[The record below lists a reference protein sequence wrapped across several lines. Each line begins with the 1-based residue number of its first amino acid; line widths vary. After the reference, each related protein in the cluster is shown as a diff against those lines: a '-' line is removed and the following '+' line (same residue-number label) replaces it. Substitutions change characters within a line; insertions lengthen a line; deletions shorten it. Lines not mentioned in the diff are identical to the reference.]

1 MYNYSL
7 KLSYKQSD
15 NDDTYRKEILKVMN
29 LDKYDNKDIQ
39 NIIKTEIIPVLEP
52 HFHEVFELMKKY
64 NEFPFALDNEACVIL
79 LFAWEYFDL
88 LHLCLGEINKNNI
101 TNSITNLI
109 NELKSRK

>member
-15 NDDTYRKEILKVMN
+15 NDDTYRKEMLKAMN
-29 LDKYDNKDIQ
+29 LDKYDNKGIQ

-52 HFHEVFELMKKY
+52 HFYEVFELMKKN
-64 NEFPFALDNEACVIL
+64 NEYPFSLDNETCVIL
-79 LFAWEYFDL
+79 LFAWEYFDF

-101 TNSITNLI
+101 TNSITNLT